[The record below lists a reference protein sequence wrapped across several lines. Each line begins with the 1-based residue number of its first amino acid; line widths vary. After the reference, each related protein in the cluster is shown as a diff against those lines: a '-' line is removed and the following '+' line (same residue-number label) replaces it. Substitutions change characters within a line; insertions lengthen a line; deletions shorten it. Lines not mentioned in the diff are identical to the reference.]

1 MEPSLHAHVCEEAA
15 RTLNIFEHVFFGK
28 PSGRAIYF
36 FHLGAPN
43 RPPPT
48 VLKLMLPWPLP
59 RRKAVAVVAVA
70 GAATGR
76 VGATKALPATAA
88 ARAALDI

>member
-1 MEPSLHAHVCEEAA
+1 MEPSLYAHVCKEAA

-28 PSGRAIYF
+28 PSDRLLSSRSPL
-36 FHLGAPN
+36 H